1 MKKQLFSLFCF
12 SFIFLACTDE
22 NTSINITVKNK
33 AGIIQSNVLVYEF
46 EYPSTH
52 QYGSSPY
59 YANTHKL
66 TNNQGVAQ
74 FDLQGYEFNTD
85 STLTTL
91 YFTVFDESSTSNDA
105 IGTVSAT
112 FKKGDSVSEY
122 LIINQ

>member
-1 MKKQLFSLFCF
+1 MKKQLFFLFCI
-12 SFIFLACTDE
+12 SFIFLACTED

-33 AGIIQSNVLVYEF
+33 AGIVQPNVLVYEF

-52 QYGSSPY
+52 QYGSSPF

-91 YFTVFDESSTSNDA
+91 YFTVFDETSTSNEA
-105 IGTVSAT
+105 IGSVSTT
-112 FKKGDSVSEY
+112 FKKGDIVSED